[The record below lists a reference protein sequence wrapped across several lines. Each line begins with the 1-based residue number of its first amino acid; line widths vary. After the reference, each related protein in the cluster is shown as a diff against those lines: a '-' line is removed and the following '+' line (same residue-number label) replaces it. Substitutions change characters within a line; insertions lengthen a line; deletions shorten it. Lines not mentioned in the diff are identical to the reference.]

1 VVAPDHDDLPD
12 DAGAHEAAGMAADP
26 SGDGKGPTQAQILMQ
41 MAEDAYRLIRSTDGR
56 TYAVPR
62 LGPNIAVPLASKSG
76 AGIRAKL
83 ADSLWRQTGKVAT
96 GSALSDCINVL
107 EGEASELD
115 PTQVFLRMGHTND
128 TDDADDSDD
137 GDGGAALV
145 VDMGTET
152 GQCIQ
157 ITGDGWVIRPSS
169 PVIFR
174 RSELTHPLATPVPGG
189 SLDRLRGLVN
199 LSDDD
204 FRLVV
209 AWVVAAYFTDIPHPI
224 LLVQGEQGTAKSNL
238 IRYLLALIDPQPA
251 EDRETPGDKREWAIF
266 ARASWAFSFD
276 NVTEIPDWLS
286 NSLCKGVTG
295 DAVLQRVL
303 HSDEDITVFS
313 FRRVI
318 AMTTIAIKHD
328 LAGDLTDRMLLV
340 EPEVIETRIPETE
353 IAAARAAALPDALG
367 AVLDL
372 VAAVLRE
379 LPHVQLPDP
388 PRMADFARVLAAV
401 DTVTGWAT
409 LPTYRARVAAMGMA
423 LIEGDTFARAL
434 SWHAS
439 SLNPPASQLRL
450 DADAQARSGEV
461 WEGTST
467 ELLTALQQVCARH
480 GLPPDELPKA
490 SAAVGKKV
498 REIAPNLRK
507 VGIDIRPDRDNKRR
521 ILRLRRLRP
530 DQNT

>member
-1 VVAPDHDDLPD
+1 MVAPDHDDLPD
-12 DAGAHEAAGMAADP
+12 DAGEHEPAGMAADP
-26 SGDGKGPTQAQILMQ
+26 SADGKGPTQAQILMQ

-56 TYAVPR
+56 TYAVPK
-62 LGPNIAVPLASKSG
+62 LGPNLAVPLASKSG
-76 AGIRAKL
+76 SGIRAKL

-115 PTQVFLRMGHTND
+115 PAQVFLRMGHT
-128 TDDADDSDD
+128 DDPD
-137 GDGGAALV
+137 GEALV

-152 GQCIQ
+152 GQCIR
-157 ITGDGWVIRPSS
+157 IAGDGWDIRPSA

-174 RSELTHPLATPVPGG
+174 RSELTHPLVTPVRGG
-189 SLDRLRGLVN
+189 TLDPLRQLVN
-199 LSDDD
+199 LADDD
-204 FRLVV
+204 FRLVL

-238 IRYLLALIDPQPA
+238 IRCLLALIDPQPA

-303 HSDEDITVFS
+303 HSDEDIAVFS

-340 EPEVIETRIPETE
+340 EPEVIEERIPEAE
-353 IAAARAAALPDALG
+353 ITRRRNAALPDALG

-372 VAAVLRE
+372 VAGVLRQ
-379 LPHVQLPDP
+379 LPSVDLPDP

-401 DTVTGWAT
+401 DTVTGWGT

-434 SWHAS
+434 YWHAVS
-439 SLNPPASQLRL
+439 VNHPAAQLGL
-450 DADAQARSGEV
+450 QPDPQAHSGVV

-467 ELLTALQQVCARH
+467 ELLTALQQVCTRQ
-480 GLPPDELPKA
+480 GLPAEELPKA

-521 ILRLRRLRP
+521 VLRLRRLARP
-530 DQNT
+530 DQPT

>member
-1 VVAPDHDDLPD
+1 MVAADHDDLPD
-12 DAGAHEAAGMAADP
+12 DAGAYEPAGMAADP
-26 SGDGKGPTQAQILMQ
+26 SADGKGPTQAQILMQ

-62 LGPNIAVPLASKSG
+62 LGPNLAVPLASKSG
-76 AGIRAKL
+76 SGIRAKL

-115 PTQVFLRMGHTND
+115 PQPVFLRMGSHND
-128 TDDADDSDD
+128 TTASDGS
-137 GDGGAALV
+137 GDGEEALV

-152 GQCIQ
+152 GQCIR
-157 ITGDGWVIRPSS
+157 ITSDGWEICPSS

-174 RSELTHPLATPVPGG
+174 RSELTHPLVEPVRGG
-189 SLDRLRGLVN
+189 TLDPLRTLVN
-199 LSDDD
+199 LSEDD
-204 FRLVV
+204 FRLVLG
-209 AWVVAAYFTDIPHPI
+209 WVVAAYFTDIPHPI

-238 IRYLLALIDPQPA
+238 IRCLLALIDPQPA
-251 EDRETPGDKREWAIF
+251 EDRESPADKREWAIF

-276 NVTEIPDWLS
+276 NVTDIPDWLS

-303 HSDEDITVFS
+303 HSDEDIAVFS

-340 EPEVIETRIPETE
+340 EPEVIEHRRAEAD
-353 IAAARAAALPDALG
+353 IAQARADAIPDALG

-372 VAAVLRE
+372 VAGVVRE
-379 LPHVQLPDP
+379 LPSVQLLDP
-388 PRMADFARVLAAV
+388 PRMADFAQVLAAV

-409 LPTYRARVAAMGMA
+409 LPAYRARVAALGMA
-423 LIEGDTFARAL
+423 LIEGNTFARAL
-434 SWHAS
+434 HWHA
-439 SLNPPASQLRL
+439 ATLRPCH
-450 DADAQARSGEV
+450 AGGTFEPGV
-461 WEGTST
+461 WEGTA
-467 ELLTALQQVCARH
+467 EDLLTVLRGICERH
-480 GLPPDELPKA
+480 GLPVDELPKDA
-490 SAAVGKKV
+490 RAVGRKV
-498 REIAPNLRK
+498 REIAPSLRK
-507 VGIDIRPDRDNKRR
+507 VGVDIRPDRTNKRR
-521 ILRLRRLRP
+521 TLRLQRITDP
-530 DQNT
+530 DLLSGQG

>member
-1 VVAPDHDDLPD
+1 MVAPDHDDPPD
-12 DAGAHEAAGMAADP
+12 DAGAYEPAGMAADP

-41 MAEDAYRLIRSTDGR
+41 MAEDAYRLVRSTDGR
-56 TYAVPR
+56 TYAVP
-62 LGPNIAVPLASKSG
+62 LGSKSG
-76 AGIRAKL
+76 SGIRAKL

-115 PTQVFLRMGHTND
+115 PQPVFLRMGHHH
-128 TDDADDSDD
+128 DADNQPGHAAGGDSNTVAD
-137 GDGGAALV
+137 GVGALV

-152 GQCIQ
+152 GQCIR
-157 ITGDGWVIRPSS
+157 ITSDGWEICPSS

-174 RSELTHPLATPVPGG
+174 RSELTHPLVMPVRGG
-189 SLDRLRGLVN
+189 TLDQLRELIN

-204 FRLVV
+204 FRLVI

-238 IRYLLALIDPQPA
+238 IRCLLGLIDPQPA
-251 EDRETPGDKREWAIF
+251 EDRESPADKREWAIF

-303 HSDEDITVFS
+303 HSDEDIAVFS

-340 EPEVIETRIPETE
+340 EPEVIEERIPEAE
-353 IAAARAAALPDALG
+353 ITRRRNAALPDALG

-372 VAAVLRE
+372 VAGVLRE
-379 LPHVQLPDP
+379 LPAVQLQDP
-388 PRMADFARVLAAV
+388 PRMADFAHVLAAL
-401 DTVTGWAT
+401 DKVTGWAT
-409 LPTYRARVAAMGMA
+409 LPAYRARVAALGMA
-423 LIEGDTFARAL
+423 LIEGNTFARAL
-434 SWHAS
+434 HWHAA
-439 SLNPPASQLRL
+439 SLKPGHTGAAFEP
-450 DADAQARSGEV
+450 GV
-461 WEGTST
+461 WEGTA
-467 ELLTALQQVCARH
+467 EDLLTRLRAICERH
-480 GLPPDELPKA
+480 GLPVDELPKD
-490 SAAVGKKV
+490 SRAVGRKI
-498 REIAPNLRK
+498 REIAPSLRK
-507 VGIDIRPDRDNKRR
+507 VGVDIRPDRTNKRR
-521 ILRLRRLRP
+521 TLRLQRITDP
-530 DQNT
+530 DLLSGQG

>member
-1 VVAPDHDDLPD
+1 MVAPDHDDLPD
-12 DAGAHEAAGMAADP
+12 DAGTHEAAGMAAEP
-26 SGDGKGPTQAQILMQ
+26 SADGKGPTQAQILMQ

-115 PTQVFLRMGHTND
+115 PTPVFLRMGHTGD
-128 TDDADDSDD
+128 TGDSDD
-137 GDGGAALV
+137 GEALV

-152 GQCIQ
+152 GQCIH
-157 ITGDGWVIRPSS
+157 ITPDGWDIRPSS

-174 RSELTHPLATPVPGG
+174 RSELTHPLVEPVRGG
-189 SLDRLRGLVN
+189 TLAPLRTLVN
-199 LSDDD
+199 LSEDD
-204 FRLVV
+204 FRLVIG
-209 AWVVAAYFTDIPHPI
+209 WVVAAYFTDIPHPI

-238 IRYLLALIDPQPA
+238 IRCLLGLIDPQPA
-251 EDRETPGDKREWAIF
+251 EDRESPADKREWAIF

-303 HSDEDITVFS
+303 HSDEDIAVFS
-313 FRRVI
+313 FQRVI

-340 EPEVIETRIPETE
+340 EPEVIEHRRAEAD
-353 IAAARAAALPDALG
+353 IAAARAAALPDALS

-372 VAAVLRE
+372 VAGVLAQ
-379 LPHVQLPDP
+379 LPTVQLPDP
-388 PRMADFARVLAAV
+388 PRMADFAEVLAAV

-409 LPTYRARVAAMGMA
+409 LPTYRARVAALGMA
-423 LIEGDTFARAL
+423 LIEGNTFARAL
-434 SWHAS
+434 HWHAATLKPGHAGGS
-439 SLNPPASQLRL
+439 FEP
-450 DADAQARSGEV
+450 GV
-461 WEGTST
+461 WEGTA
-467 ELLTALQQVCARH
+467 EDLLTALRAICERH
-480 GLPPDELPKA
+480 GLPVDELPKDA
-490 SAAVGKKV
+490 RAVGRKV
-498 REIAPNLRK
+498 REIAPSLRK
-507 VGIDIRPDRDNKRR
+507 VGVDIRPDRTNKRR
-521 ILRLRRLRP
+521 TLRLQRITDHNLLSGQGRSTP
-530 DQNT
+530 PS